1 MKIRVLLADDHAL
14 LRQGLRALL
23 EQESDIE
30 VVAEVGDGRTVVRQ
44 SRELRPDVVVMDL
57 GMPGLNGIEATRRIR
72 QENTEVRIVGLSMHT
87 SQRMVLEM
95 LRAGADGYVAKLSA
109 FEEVVRAVRA
119 VIRGERYLGPLATS
133 AVVER
138 AVSSTGAEESPAF
151 SLLTSREREV
161 LQAIAEGRNTK
172 EIGGTLGI
180 SPRTVEVHRKHVM
193 EKLDLHNVAELT
205 RFALREGLITLD
217 PSRDTETS

>member
-1 MKIRVLLADDHAL
+1 MHCFAR
-14 LRQGLRALL
+14 GLRALL
-23 EQESDIE
+23 EQEADIE

-57 GMPGLNGIEATRRIR
+57 GMPELNGIEATRRIR
-72 QENTEVRIVGLSMHT
+72 QENLDVRIIGLSMHT

-119 VIRGERYLGPLATS
+119 VARGKQYLGPMATL
-133 AVVER
+133 AVVEQ
-138 AVSSTGAEESPAF
+138 AMNSGSGDESPAF
-151 SLLTSREREV
+151 ALLSGREREV
-161 LQAIAEGRNTK
+161 LQLIAEGRNTK

-193 EKLDLHNVAELT
+193 EKLDLHSVAELT
-205 RFALREGLITLD
+205 RFALREGLVPLD
-217 PSRDTETS
+217 QRPDTETP